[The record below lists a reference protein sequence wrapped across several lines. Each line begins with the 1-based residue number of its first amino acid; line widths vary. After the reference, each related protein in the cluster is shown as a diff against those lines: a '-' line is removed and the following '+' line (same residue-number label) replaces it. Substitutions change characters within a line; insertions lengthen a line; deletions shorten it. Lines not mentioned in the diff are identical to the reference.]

1 MTRKKK
7 ILKIIKWSKE
17 DLSILSDVYTKIEI
31 SIEEMMM
38 IFPGRTR
45 NAIWLK
51 ANRIGIKRPNLIE
64 ILSQR
69 GETDKIKCKV
79 ITPIHDPYTDY

>member
-1 MTRKKK
+1 MSHKPWT
-7 ILKIIKWSKE
+7 SE
-17 DLSILSDVYTKIEI
+17 DLDILRKVYIKIEI

-51 ANRIGIKRPNLIE
+51 ANELGIRRPNLIE
-64 ILSQR
+64 ALSQR
-69 GETDKIKCKV
+69 GEIDDIQCKV
-79 ITPIHDPYTDY
+79 ITSIHDPYTNY